1 MRMTSDGASI
11 HAAVGRSRQRE
22 VVDRCAATPAT
33 IRDQVGARRGR
44 ASSLRAMDP
53 EPEVARDADP
63 DLDAIA
69 RDLAAV
75 EDALARL
82 ADGTYGD
89 DEHEPPEPAAQ

>member
-1 MRMTSDGASI
+1 M
-11 HAAVGRSRQRE
+11 E
-22 VVDRCAATPAT
+22 
-33 IRDQVGARRGR
+33 
-44 ASSLRAMDP
+44 P

-82 ADGTYGD
+82 ADATYGD

>member
-1 MRMTSDGASI
+1 MTSDGASI
-11 HAAVGRSRQRE
+11 HTAVGRSRQRDL
-22 VVDRCAATPAT
+22 VDRCAATPT
-33 IRDQVGARRGR
+33 TLRDQVGTRRGT
-44 ASSLRAMDP
+44 ASSLRAMEP
-53 EPEVARDADP
+53 EPDVAGDGDP

-89 DEHEPPEPAAQ
+89 DEPDPPAAP